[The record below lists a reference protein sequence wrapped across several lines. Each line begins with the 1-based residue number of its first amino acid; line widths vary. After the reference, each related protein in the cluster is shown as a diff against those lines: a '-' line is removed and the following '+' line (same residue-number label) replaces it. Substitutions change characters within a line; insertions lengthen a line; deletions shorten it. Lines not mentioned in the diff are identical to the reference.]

1 MKKLLFF
8 LSVLMCSCSEDKFPL
23 PETPQREV
31 NTSLMPEFSWET
43 LPVCLHLYKDIE
55 FSVSDVEFISRFP
68 IICIEKAHNKG
79 NAKGLEYNTSKA
91 ASILLNANPKQK
103 ILFYWNSVVD
113 YGDMYAGGRLL
124 VGNVKQNTD
133 DMVLRQ
139 SGIHP
144 DWALKDKNGKYVN
157 SGQGNRCHFDITIPE
172 VKDWWLSVP
181 KNVISENGVNGVFID
196 KVRQYTQQINVSKF
210 GQDKSELLKSVY
222 QDVMLKLRE
231 QSPAN
236 TLLITNSLRGSS
248 VQQPDWGLMHLEYSD
263 GGMIEHFADLSGKD
277 KDIIANDIK
286 LIQEC
291 AEKGKVVIVKGWPR
305 FNFTDMGEYKNN
317 PQAELE
323 EMAKQDIVFPLAA
336 FLVAA
341 GKYAY
346 FCYSWGY
353 EYSEGGMVDYPEY
366 SNKLGEPLGLAE
378 KNGYVYTREFEHA
391 SVWVDIEKREGKITW
406 K

>member
-1 MKKLLFF
+1 MRIVYFLLFII
-8 LSVLMCSCSEDKFPL
+8 VVSCSKYEDNIIDKEINL
-23 PETPQREV
+23 I
-31 NTSLMPEFSWET
+31 SYPEFSWERI
-43 LPVCLHLYKDIE
+43 PVCIHLYKETDFNE
-55 FSVSDVEFISRFP
+55 KDVAFISRFP
-68 IICIEKAHNKG
+68 IICIEKAHNRSNG
-79 NAKGLEYNTSKA
+79 KGLEYNTSKA
-91 ASILLNANPKQK
+91 ASVLLNYNPKQK

-113 YGDMYAGGRLL
+113 YGEMYGVGECFVGFVNVNNSKLL
-124 VGNVKQNTD
+124 RKEG
-133 DMVLRQ
+133 LY
-139 SGIHP
+139 P
-144 DWALKDKNGKYVN
+144 EWALKDKNGNFV
-157 SGQGNRCHFDITIPE
+157 SHTQAERCQFDISLNE
-172 VKDWWLSVP
+172 VRDWWISVP
-181 KNVISENGVNGVFID
+181 KSVLSDKGVNGVFVD
-196 KVRQYTQQINVSKF
+196 KVLSYTINTNKLNL
-210 GQDKSELLKSVY
+210 GEEKYDNLLAAYKN
-222 QDVMLKLRE
+222 VMLKLRE
-231 QSPAN
+231 QSPDN
-236 TLLITNSLRGSS
+236 TLLITNSLRGNSS
-248 VQQPDWGLMHLEYSD
+248 QQSDWGRIHLEYSD

-277 KDIIANDIK
+277 KNNIANDIK

-291 AEKGKVVIVKGWPR
+291 AERGKVVIVKGWPR
-305 FNFTDMGEYKNN
+305 FNFTDMSEYKNKS
-317 PQAELE
+317 PAELE